1 MKRSPC
7 WQIPDIAIRLVF
19 CGTSHL
25 THVRNQCLASF
36 CGPGYYGLGALTSMI
51 RLCCFKRRIKNPSLA
66 QWVKTFIFF
75 YRDCEVPVTSEE
87 WQGSCE
93 RDQQRGQDAPAH
105 RRGNQQP
112 ATHQAPHQPG
122 LRQKL
127 SHEAR
132 RKFDLNLFILGL
144 LQNKLSQLIL
154 ITLDCSFRMVSI
166 SFF

>member
-1 MKRSPC
+1 LKPFSSAC
-7 WQIPDIAIRLVF
+7 V
-19 CGTSHL
+19 
-25 THVRNQCLASF
+25 
-36 CGPGYYGLGALTSMI
+36 
-51 RLCCFKRRIKNPSLA
+51 
-66 QWVKTFIFF
+66 TFIFF
-75 YRDCEVPVTSEE
+75 YRDCKVPVTSEE

-154 ITLDCSFRMVSI
+154 ITLERSFRMVSI
-166 SFF
+166 SFFLTRFDRREKPDQSLYAERQAWKHLVPFL